1 MEYQSG
7 IYADKIFT
15 GGTILTMDSVCP
27 QAEAV
32 AIYQNRIVAVGN
44 WHTVQRLKGETTKI
58 VTLDHKT
65 MLPGFIDSHVHA
77 QFYYD
82 EIIRSVDIRSF
93 PLGNV
98 TTIAEIQDRLKQK
111 TLETP
116 PGEWVLGYRYDDQA
130 LQEQRHPT
138 RYDLDQVS
146 TQHPIFLGHRC
157 GHVATCNS
165 LALEI
170 AQISKDTP
178 DPDGGHFVRDSSGEP
193 NGVLQ
198 FSPATRAVQQHIPRP
213 SLQEQIDMLPEIYER
228 MLQTGIT
235 SCSEAL
241 LGYQGQ
247 EELLVYQRAALEK
260 KIPLRVNM
268 MIWYETLLG
277 KDLQQHCFITGLG
290 DSWLRL
296 GPAKFLLDGSVP
308 GFTGWMTQPYFTAC
322 QGDSQHRGQSAMNLD
337 TFYQAVLQC
346 HRNHIQIA
354 VHAGG
359 DAAIDTCLDA
369 IERAQQLYPH
379 ADARHRIEH
388 CHTVRPDQLE
398 RMAQLGV
405 TPSFFVYHTYYWGDR
420 YQELV
425 LGSERAAK
433 IDPLKTALDK
443 GVRFTLHSDAPHVP
457 ANPLNDI
464 FAAVNRITAKGA
476 SIGPEEAISVEQAL
490 QAMTIHAAWQT
501 FEEHEKG
508 SITQGKLADFVI
520 LDQNPLDC
528 PSLQL
533 NKIQVLETIID
544 GKTVYKKQ

>member
-1 MEYQSG
+1 MNHAKGLCAS
-7 IYADKIFT
+7 KIFI
-15 GGTILTMDSVCP
+15 GGTILTMDPDYAQV
-27 QAEAV
+27 EAV
-32 AIYQNRIVAVGN
+32 AIYQNHILAVGD
-44 WHTVQRLKGETTKI
+44 WQTIQQLKGDTTEI
-58 VTLDHKT
+58 ILLDHKT
-65 MLPGFIDSHVHA
+65 LLPGFIDSHVHA

-98 TTIAEIQDRLKQK
+98 QTIAEIQNRLKQK
-111 TLETP
+111 VLETP
-116 PGEWVLGYRYDDQA
+116 QQQWILGYRYDDQA

-157 GHVATCNS
+157 GHMATCNS

-170 AQISKDTP
+170 AHISKDTSN
-178 DPDGGHFVRDSSGEP
+178 PDGGQFLRDQSGEP
-193 NGVLQ
+193 TGVLA
-198 FSPATRAVQQHIPRP
+198 FSPAMQAVQQYIPRP
-213 SLQEQIDMLPEIYER
+213 SLQEQIDLLPEIYER
-228 MLQTGIT
+228 MIQTGIT

-241 LGYQGQ
+241 LGYHGS
-247 EELLVYQRAALEK
+247 EEIVAFQQAALQK
-260 KIPLRVNM
+260 RIPLRVNM
-268 MIWYETLLG
+268 MIWYEKLLG
-277 KDLQQHCFITGLG
+277 KNLQDGFFITGLG
-290 DSWLRL
+290 DNWLRL

-308 GFTGWMTQPYFTAC
+308 GFTGWMTQPYFTAF
-322 QGDSQHRGQSAMNLD
+322 QGNEQYRGQSAMNLD

-359 DAAIDTCLDA
+359 DAAIDICLDA
-369 IERAQQLYPH
+369 IEKAQQIYPR

-398 RMAQLGV
+398 RMVQLGV

-420 YQELV
+420 YQEFV
-425 LGSERAAK
+425 LGPERAAK
-433 IDPLKTALDK
+433 IDPLKTALEK
-443 GVRFTLHSDAPHVP
+443 GVWFTLHSDAPHVP

-464 FAAVNRITAKGA
+464 FAAVNRITAKGVP
-476 SIGPEEAISVEQAL
+476 IGPEEAISVEQAL

-508 SITQGKLADFVI
+508 SITPGKLADFVI
-520 LDQNPLDC
+520 LDQNPLTC
-528 PSLQL
+528 PPLQL
-533 NKIQVLETIID
+533 NKIQVLETIIN
-544 GKTVYKKQ
+544 GKTVYQKN